1 MLYPSLYLLINFL
14 FVESYYLK
22 IGSDLTKMT
31 STLSRISSTAN
42 NSRNRYL
49 IHCKKH
55 LKEILS
61 SGVLGV
67 EAASLDI
74 IELIPADKY
83 TKIDVNCKLPICN
96 DFDKQLVKRTPTAL
110 AFSVQQYMNS
120 ADSELRSVLH
130 KSYPKAKIPF
140 FQFSITEEAYL
151 VNAPPSELENIQS
164 SEDVSTTTAAT
175 TILPSFIKPSNVYGL
190 ERDKLIRIINSRLK
204 STRKKCHP
212 SEPRNLVS
220 DSFEEVNN
228 PRECNQLNQTSTAA
242 WAKYW
247 KERQDWRAIAKRD
260 RRLAHQSVGLE
271 FLTLRNQKE

>member
-1 MLYPSLYLLINFL
+1 MGLPKISNQIN
-14 FVESYYLK
+14 E
-22 IGSDLTKMT
+22 IRPQAPRNPQN
-31 STLSRISSTAN
+31 RISSIAN
-42 NSRNRYL
+42 NSHNRYL

-74 IELIPADKY
+74 IELTPADKY

-96 DFDKQLVKRTPTAL
+96 NFDKPLVKRSPTAL
-110 AFSVQQYMNS
+110 AFYIQQYMNS
-120 ADSELRSVLH
+120 ASGELRSVLH
-130 KSYPKAKIPF
+130 KSYPKMKIPF

-151 VNAPPSELENIQS
+151 VNALPSELENIQS
-164 SEDVSTTTAAT
+164 SDNVSNT
-175 TILPSFIKPSNVYGL
+175 TILPAFIKPSNVYGL

-204 STRKKCHP
+204 STRKKCYP
-212 SEPRNLVS
+212 SEPRNLIS
-220 DSFEEVNN
+220 DSYKEVNN
-228 PRECNQLNQTSTAA
+228 PRECNHLDQTSTAA
-242 WAKYW
+242 WARYW

-271 FLTLRNQKE
+271 FLTMRNQKE